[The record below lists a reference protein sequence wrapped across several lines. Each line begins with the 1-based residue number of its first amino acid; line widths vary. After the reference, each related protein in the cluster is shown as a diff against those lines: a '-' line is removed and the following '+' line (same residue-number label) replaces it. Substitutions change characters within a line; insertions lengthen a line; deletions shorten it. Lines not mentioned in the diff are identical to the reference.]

1 MPVSRK
7 PPPDKLEA
15 PLTLPRAS
23 AADLRGRQSIRV
35 AFKLSP
41 NCIEAINILGSHLR
55 LKPKSLFDHMV
66 QERQTLE
73 AIAVKA
79 DAAGSE
85 ESARVAKTYVI
96 SRDAADILDEAASTY
111 KIPRDLLVEA
121 SVQHLMPLIEKEQVR
136 HGARKTLLAKM
147 ERHLE
152 SGRRLLAAMTSDL
165 GPNDPMSDKM
175 HTVMGT
181 YERAYAA
188 MTDFV
193 RKGDIIEDFDT
204 EK

>member
-7 PPPDKLEA
+7 PPPKKLES

-41 NCIEAINILGSHLR
+41 NCIEAMNILGSHLR

-66 QERQTLE
+66 QERRTLE
-73 AIAVKA
+73 AIAAKT
-79 DAAGSE
+79 DPGDE
-85 ESARVAKTYVI
+85 DPARAAKTYVI
-96 SRDAADILDEAASTY
+96 SRDAADILEEVARAHN
-111 KIPRDLLVEA
+111 IARDLLVEA

-136 HGARKTLLAKM
+136 HGARKTLLGKM
-147 ERHLE
+147 ERHLK
-152 SGRRLLAAMTSDL
+152 SGRRLLEAMTADL
-165 GPNDPMSDKM
+165 GPGDPMSDKM
-175 HTVMGT
+175 HQVMAT

-188 MTDFV
+188 MADFV

-204 EK
+204 EQ